1 MSEAELKK
9 FYKGRAKRADRFTYT
24 EDGDLVIYGKKGE
37 VEATIVLPSYRPPTA
52 AEIETMEAERRER
65 IAAAEGEFEGALREL
80 RQLIETGAEASDILA
95 ANRRV
100 AVKDTLLQ
108 TARYPVMSVS
118 KGRSFPVGDML
129 FEDAKLDYMIQDVQL
144 LNLRPFTL
152 KDMYVREGMAEAGA
166 EAEAE
171 AEAEAAQAPAV
182 PTIVFDGT
190 DDVNGFMSWDY
201 RSSVVVDGVKYRTA
215 YHAIMAGLAN
225 YYGNSD
231 GLEAILATKRPGK
244 IDYGYESVGTTEED
258 WNGNFEEI
266 AEKVMR
272 AKFAPGTE
280 MAAKLLATGETV
292 LGAIIPGNTLY
303 GIGLSAADPG
313 VGDSGKWTGQNKL
326 GRMLETIRAE
336 LAAEAPAAPA
346 AVEASTVKKKKKPV
360 FVAEEEA
367 AAVAPAPA
375 SVAAP
380 AAVEA
385 SAVKKKKK
393 PVLVAE
399 ATAADAIVEAAVEES
414 IAPAGAAAPS
424 MSMAAPAM
432 AAEQPIATAGESK
445 KKKKLRFV
453 TNE

>member
-37 VEATIVLPSYRPPTA
+37 VEATITLPTYRPPTA
-52 AEIETMEAERRER
+52 TEIEAMEAERREK

-108 TARYPVMSVS
+108 KARYPVMSVS

-129 FEDAKLDYMIQDVQL
+129 FEDAKLDYVIQDVQL

-152 KDMYVREGMAEAGA
+152 KDMYVREGMAEV
-166 EAEAE
+166 EAEEAAAAE
-171 AEAEAAQAPAV
+171 EAAQAPAV

-215 YHAIMAGLAN
+215 YHAIMGGLAN
-225 YYGNSD
+225 FYGNSY
-231 GLEAILATKRPGK
+231 GLEEILATKRPGK
-244 IDYGYESVGTTEED
+244 IDYGYESVGTTEEE

-272 AKFAPGTE
+272 VKFAPGTE
-280 MAAKLLATGETV
+280 MAEKLLATGETV

-303 GIGLSAADPG
+303 GIGMSAADPG
-313 VGDSGKWTGQNKL
+313 VGDSAKWTGQNKL
-326 GRMLETIRAE
+326 GRMLEVIRAE
-336 LAAEAPAAPA
+336 LAAAEAAPVEAPP
-346 AVEASTVKKKKKPV
+346 VKKKKKPV
-360 FVAEEEA
+360 FVAEEES
-367 AAVAPAPA
+367 AVAPAP
-375 SVAAP
+375 VAAES
-380 AAVEA
+380 ATAVAVATPTPVDA

-424 MSMAAPAM
+424 MSMAAPAT
-432 AAEQPIATAGESK
+432 AAEPK

-453 TNE
+453 TT